1 MAKNL
6 LSQAKTVKPRTLLLF
21 GGIICV
27 LAGLSVALIGGGG
40 NVLKTQE
47 SASAKV
53 PQITAIPGSVTSEKY
68 RSLQE
73 EDNAKRAQAAQKTGG
88 SAIATI
94 IGTRSKDALEK
105 QQTLGIEDQF
115 GTCPAC
121 AACTQKEDD
130 TATPLSCPVDT
141 HAAIDAASHNKAA
154 ALKLLNDCPTL
165 AEAFAQKYPALFK
178 ELLLENPALARKI
191 ARVDPAFMKKLL
203 LSDPVFAKQLSLSNP
218 EVLKTLLASDPA
230 FAEAFAEKNP
240 ALFKQFLLDNPDLVK
255 QLAQSNPAFMKRLLL
270 SDPVFAKQL
279 SLSNPEVL
287 KTLLSNDPHFAQKFS
302 EKNPVLFKQF
312 LLDNPG
318 FNPETNPDAL
328 ATLGNRDQDRALSL
342 EATRRKQQ
350 EARTQAARQAQL
362 NDQQQKQL
370 ALLIANME
378 SKSKKVVKNLEEV
391 NHQQFVQGEA
401 PKNKDGSSASDE
413 QTTDATNAPTNK
425 NVLIKAGTILYASL
439 DTAVNSDEPGP
450 IMCTIVQGDFKG
462 AKVIGALQPAQSADN
477 RPEKVILSFT
487 TMSPLNTDKSL
498 KIKAVAVDPDSA
510 RTALASDVDHHY
522 LLRYGTLLA
531 SSFATGYA
539 KVISSQGSSSTSNTA
554 SGVTTTNMPA
564 LNGQQQIYA
573 ALGQVGQNMGTA
585 TSSYFNTPNT
595 ITVDQGTG
603 FGLLVLDDVSE
614 T

>member
-1 MAKNL
+1 MAKHL

-27 LAGLSVALIGGGG
+27 LAGLSVAFIGRGA
-40 NVLKTQE
+40 NVLQTQE

-73 EDNAKRAQAAQKTGG
+73 EDNQRRAQAAQKTGG

-121 AACTQKEDD
+121 TACTQKEDE

-141 HAAIDAASHNKAA
+141 NAAMDAASDNKSA

-165 AEAFAQKYPALFK
+165 AEAFAAKNPALFK
-178 ELLLENPALARKI
+178 ELLLENPVLARKI
-191 ARVDPAFMKKLL
+191 ARVDPTFMKKLL

-218 EVLKTLLASDPA
+218 EVLKTLLASDPS
-230 FAEAFAEKNP
+230 FAEAFSEKNP
-240 ALFKQFLLDNPDLVK
+240 ALFKQLLLDNPDLAK
-255 QLAQSNPAFMKRLLL
+255 QLAQLNPAFMKKLF
-270 SDPVFAKQL
+270 STDPVFSKQIT
-279 SLSNPEVL
+279 LSNPESVRMVNER
-287 KTLLSNDPHFAQKFS
+287 TSA
-302 EKNPVLFKQF
+302 E
-312 LLDNPG
+312 
-318 FNPETNPDAL
+318 AL
-328 ATLGNRDQDRALSL
+328 TALGNRDQDRALSI
-342 EATRRKQQ
+342 ETMRRKQQ

-362 NDQQQKQL
+362 NEQQQKQL
-370 ALLIANME
+370 ALLMATME
-378 SKSKKVVKNLEEV
+378 SASKKVVKNLEEV
-391 NHQQFVQGEA
+391 SHQQFVQGEQ
-401 PKNKDGSSASDE
+401 PKNKDAANTSDG
-413 QTTDATNAPTNK
+413 QANNTKDAPTNK
-425 NVLIKAGTILYASL
+425 SVLIKAGTILYASL

-450 IMCTIVQGDFKG
+450 IMGTIVQGDFKG
-462 AKVIGALQPAQSADN
+462 AKVIGALQPAPSTDN

-487 TMSPLNTDKSL
+487 TMSPVDTEKSL

-510 RTALASDVDHHY
+510 RTALASNVDHHY

-539 KVISSQGSSSTSNTA
+539 KVISSQGSSTNTNTA
-554 SGVTTTNMPA
+554 AGVTTTTMPSLSA
-564 LNGQQQIYA
+564 NQQIFA
-573 ALGQVGQNMGTA
+573 ALGQVGQNVGTA

>member
-1 MAKNL
+1 MSKHL
-6 LSQAKTVKPRTLLLF
+6 LSQAKKVKPRTLLLF

-27 LAGLSVALIGGGG
+27 LAGLSVALIGRGG
-40 NVLKTQE
+40 NALQTKA
-47 SASAKV
+47 SASPKV
-53 PQITAIPGSVTSEKY
+53 PEITAIPGSVTSEKY
-68 RSLQE
+68 RNLQE
-73 EDNAKRAQAAQKTGG
+73 EDNQKRAQAAQKTGG

-121 AACTQKEDD
+121 TSCTQKEEDE

-141 HAAIDAASHNKAA
+141 NAAIDAASHDKLA

-165 AEAFAQKYPALFK
+165 AEAFAAKNPALFK
-178 ELLLENPALARKI
+178 ALLLENTAFARKI
-191 ARVDPAFMKKLL
+191 ARVDSAFMKKLL
-203 LSDPVFAKQLSLSNP
+203 LSDPIFAKQLSSSNP
-218 EVLKTLLASDPA
+218 EILKTLLTSDPS
-230 FAEAFAEKNP
+230 FIEDFAEKNP
-240 ALFKQFLLDNPDLVK
+240 ALFKQFLLDNPELAK
-255 QLAQSNPAFMKRLLL
+255 KIAQLNPGALKKLL
-270 SDPVFAKQL
+270 STDPVFAKQL
-279 SLSNPEVL
+279 MLISPESVRIANE
-287 KTLLSNDPHFAQKFS
+287 KTNTDAQ
-302 EKNPVLFKQF
+302 
-312 LLDNPG
+312 
-318 FNPETNPDAL
+318 
-328 ATLGNRDQDRALSL
+328 ATLSNRDQDRALSI
-342 EATRRKQQ
+342 EAMRRKQQ

-370 ALLIANME
+370 ALLMANME
-378 SKSKKVVKNLEEV
+378 GQSKKVVKNLEEV
-391 NHQQFVQGEA
+391 NQQQFVQGEE
-401 PKNKDGSSASDE
+401 PKNKDGTSALE
-413 QTTDATNAPTNK
+413 RQANDAGNASANK

-462 AKVIGALQPAQSADN
+462 AKVIGSLQPAQSADN

-487 TMSPLNTDKSL
+487 TMSPVNTDKSL
-498 KIKAVAVDPDSA
+498 NIKAVAVDPDSA

-539 KVISSQGSSSTSNTA
+539 KVISSQGSSTTTNTA
-554 SGVTTTNMPA
+554 SGATTTTMPS
-564 LNGQQQIYA
+564 LNASQQIYA
-573 ALGQVGQNMGTA
+573 SLGQVGQNVGAA
-585 TSSYFNTPNT
+585 TSTYFNTPNT

-603 FGLLVLDDVSE
+603 FGLLILDDVSE

>member
-1 MAKNL
+1 MSKNL
-6 LSQAKTVKPRTLLLF
+6 LSHAKTVKPRTLLLF
-21 GGIICV
+21 GGIVCV
-27 LAGLSVALIGGGG
+27 LAGLSVALIGRSD

-73 EDNAKRAQAAQKTGG
+73 EDNQRRAQAAQKTGG

-121 AACTQKEDD
+121 ASCPQKEDE

-141 HAAIDAASHNKAA
+141 NAAMDAASHDKAA

-165 AEAFAQKYPALFK
+165 AEAFAAKNPALFK

-203 LSDPVFAKQLSLSNP
+203 LSDPVFAKQLASSNP
-218 EVLKTLLASDPA
+218 EVLKNLLSSDPA

-240 ALFKQFLLDNPDLVK
+240 ALFKQFLLDNPDFAK
-255 QLAQSNPAFMKRLLL
+255 QLAQSNTALMKKLLL
-270 SDPVFAKQL
+270 SDPAFAKQL
-279 SLSNPEVL
+279 ALSNPESVRIA
-287 KTLLSNDPHFAQKFS
+287 N
-302 EKNPVLFKQF
+302 
-312 LLDNPG
+312 
-318 FNPETNPDAL
+318 ETNIETL
-328 ATLGNRDQDRALSL
+328 ATLGNRDQDRALSI

-350 EARTQAARQAQL
+350 EARAQAARQSQL

-370 ALLIANME
+370 ALLMNNME
-378 SKSKKVVKNLEEV
+378 NASKRVVKNLEDV
-391 NHQQFVQGEA
+391 NQQQFVQGEES
-401 PKNKDGSSASDE
+401 KNKDAANASDGY
-413 QTTDATNAPTNK
+413 TNDGKNAPANTT
-425 NVLIKAGTILYASL
+425 VLIKAGTILYASL

-450 IMCTIVQGDFKG
+450 IMGTIVQGDFKG
-462 AKVIGALQPAQSADN
+462 AKVIGALQPAQSTDN

-539 KVISSQGSSSTSNTA
+539 KVISSQGSSVQTNTA
-554 SGVTTTNMPA
+554 SGTTTTSMPSLSA
-564 LNGQQQIYA
+564 NQQIYA
-573 ALGQVGQNMGTA
+573 ALGQVGQNIGTA
-585 TSSYFNTPNT
+585 TNTYFNTPNT

>member
-1 MAKNL
+1 MSKHL
-6 LSQAKTVKPRTLLLF
+6 LNQAKTVKPRTLLLF

-27 LAGLSVALIGGGG
+27 LAGLSIALIGPGGS
-40 NVLKTQE
+40 VLQTQE

-73 EDNAKRAQAAQKTGG
+73 EDNQKRAQAAQKTGG

-94 IGTRSKDALEK
+94 IGTRSKDVLEK

-121 AACTQKEDD
+121 KACTQKEDD

-141 HAAIDAASHNKAA
+141 NAAIDAAGHDKAA

-165 AEAFAQKYPALFK
+165 AEAFAQKYPTLFK
-178 ELLLENPALARKI
+178 GLLLENPALARKI
-191 ARVDPAFMKKLL
+191 ARVDPAFMKKMLL
-203 LSDPVFAKQLSLSNP
+203 NDPVFAKQLSLSNP
-218 EVLKTLLASDPA
+218 DVLKTLLAGDPS

-240 ALFKQFLLDNPDLVK
+240 ALFKQFLLDNPDVAK
-255 QLAQSNPAFMKRLLL
+255 QLAQSNPGLMKKLL
-270 SDPVFAKQL
+270 SSDPAFAKQL
-279 SLSNPEVL
+279 GLINPESVRIA
-287 KTLLSNDPHFAQKFS
+287 N
-302 EKNPVLFKQF
+302 
-312 LLDNPG
+312 
-318 FNPETNPDAL
+318 ETHTETL
-328 ATLGNRDQDRALSL
+328 ATLGNRDQDRALSI
-342 EATRRKQQ
+342 EAMRRKQQ

-362 NDQQQKQL
+362 NEQQQKQL
-370 ALLIANME
+370 ALLMANME
-378 SKSKKVVKNLEEV
+378 NASKKVVKNLEEV
-391 NHQQFVQGEA
+391 NHQQFVQGEE
-401 PKNKDGSSASDE
+401 PKNKDAANGSDE
-413 QTTDATNAPTNK
+413 QGNNTKNAPANNT
-425 NVLIKAGTILYASL
+425 VLIKAGTILYASL

-450 IMCTIVQGDFKG
+450 IMGTIVQGDFKG
-462 AKVIGALQPAQSADN
+462 AKVIGSLQPAQSTDN

-539 KVISSQGSSSTSNTA
+539 KVISSQGSSTTTNTA
-554 SGVTTTNMPA
+554 SGATTTTMPSLSA
-564 LNGQQQIYA
+564 NQQIYA
-573 ALGQVGQNMGTA
+573 ALGQVGQNVGAA
-585 TSSYFNTPNT
+585 TSTYFNTPNT

>member
-1 MAKNL
+1 MSKNL

-21 GGIICV
+21 GGIVCV
-27 LAGLSVALIGGGG
+27 LAGLSVALIGHGD
-40 NVLKTQE
+40 NVLQTQE

-73 EDNAKRAQAAQKTGG
+73 EDNQKRAQAAQKTGG

-121 AACTQKEDD
+121 ASCTQKEDE

-141 HAAIDAASHNKAA
+141 NAAIDAASHNKAA

-165 AEAFAQKYPALFK
+165 AEAFAAKNPALFK
-178 ELLLENPALARKI
+178 ELLLENPALAKKI

-218 EVLKTLLASDPA
+218 EILKNLLASDPA

-240 ALFKQFLLDNPDLVK
+240 ALFKQFLLDNPDLAK
-255 QLAQSNPAFMKRLLL
+255 QLAQSNPALMKKLLL
-270 SDPVFAKQL
+270 SEPAFAKQL
-279 SLSNPEVL
+279 ALNNPPTL
-287 KTLLSNDPHFAQKFS
+287 KMLLSNDPHFAQMFS

-312 LLDNPG
+312 LSDNPG
-318 FNPETNPDAL
+318 FSPETNPDAL
-328 ATLGNRDQDRALSL
+328 ATLGNRDQDRALSI

-350 EARTQAARQAQL
+350 EARAQAARQSQL

-370 ALLIANME
+370 ALLMNNME
-378 SKSKKVVKNLEEV
+378 NESKRVVKNLEDV
-391 NHQQFVQGEA
+391 NHQQFVQGEE
-401 PKNKDGSSASDE
+401 PKNKDAAHASDG
-413 QTTDATNAPTNK
+413 QVNDDKNAPANTT
-425 NVLIKAGTILYASL
+425 VLIKAGTILYASL

-450 IMCTIVQGDFKG
+450 IMCTVVQGDFKG
-462 AKVIGALQPAQSADN
+462 AKVIGALQPAQSTDN

-487 TMSPLNTDKSL
+487 TMSPVNTDKSL

-539 KVISSQGSSSTSNTA
+539 KVISSQGSSVQTNTA
-554 SGVTTTNMPA
+554 SGTTTTSMPSLSA
-564 LNGQQQIYA
+564 NQQIYA
-573 ALGQVGQNMGTA
+573 ALGQVGQNVGTA
-585 TSSYFNTPNT
+585 TSTYFNTPNT

-614 T
+614 N